1 MITILEWILYIVD
14 NPVPVIFMPDAT
26 GGES

>member
-14 NPVPVIFMPDAT
+14 DPVPVIFMPDAT

>member
-1 MITILEWILYIVD
+1 MITILEWVLYIVD
-14 NPVPVIFMPDAT
+14 DPVPVIFTPDAT